1 MMIFKKYQLNPAAN
15 LLLLAIFIFG
25 IIYNAWALFLNLFVL
40 ALGFDREFLGLA
52 NMMPAAAAL
61 ILGIPLGVLSDRVGQ
76 KKALLVGL
84 TAAAAACGL
93 MAAADNA
100 RVIMAAAFLWGA
112 GITLFTISL
121 APFMMEISDENNR
134 LTLFSLN
141 GSLQVMSGIFGNYL
155 AGLIP
160 GVAADWFN
168 LSEISPG
175 AYQSV
180 FLCCA
185 VVGLLGII
193 PIHFIHKPEHTF
205 NPSLVQSVK
214 TVSDNPV
221 ENGMRWLFNK
231 DGIKLLAPN
240 FIIGAGAGILI
251 PYLNVFYMEKFG
263 LGNESLG
270 FLFSLSSLITG
281 VGMLAGPQL
290 ARWCGGKIRLVVL
303 VQALSL
309 GFMLLSGFSQHLIVS
324 SIGFLIRAMLINI
337 APPVWSAFVMEQT
350 APGRQGT
357 MSSFQ
362 NLLWTAG
369 WFCGPYISGLV
380 QARYGFSPLFI
391 STSIIYAVAII
402 LTWVF
407 FRNSEKKVY
416 SGVEDINAGYLTL
429 AIDERE

>member
-1 MMIFKKYQLNPAAN
+1 MNFKKIQLNRSAY
-15 LLLLAIFIFG
+15 LFLLAIFFFG

-40 ALGFDREFLGLA
+40 SLGFDKEFLGLA

-61 ILGIPLGVLSDRVGQ
+61 ILGIPLGIISDRIGH
-76 KKALLVGL
+76 KYAMLTGL

-100 RVIMAAAFLWGA
+100 AAIMAASFLWGA
-112 GITLFTISL
+112 GTTLFTISL
-121 APFMMEISDENNR
+121 APFMMEISDDNNR
-134 LTLFSLN
+134 LALFSLN
-141 GSLQVMSGIFGNYL
+141 GSLQVLSGVFGNYL

-160 GVAADWFN
+160 GIAASWFH
-168 LSEISPG
+168 LSEISPA

-180 FLCCA
+180 FFCCA
-185 VVGLLGII
+185 VVGLLGNI
-193 PIHFIHKPEHTF
+193 PIYFIHKRRYTF
-205 NPSLVQSVK
+205 DPSLVH
-214 TVSDNPV
+214 TVEAASTNPV
-221 ENGMRWLFNK
+221 ENGMRWLFNRE
-231 DGIKLLAPN
+231 GIKLLAPN

-251 PYLNVFYMEKFG
+251 PYLNVFYIEKFG

-270 FLFSLSSLITG
+270 ILFSLSSLITG
-281 VGMLAGPQL
+281 VGMLAGPRL
-290 ARWCGGKIRLVVL
+290 TRWCGGKIRLVIL
-303 VQALSL
+303 VQTISL
-309 GFMLLSGFSQHLIVS
+309 AFMLLSGFSRYLIVS
-324 SIGFLIRAMLINI
+324 AIGFLMRAMLINI

-380 QARYGFSPLFI
+380 QERYGFSPLFI
-391 STSIIYAVAII
+391 STCIIYAVAVL

-407 FRNSEKKVY
+407 FRDSEKQIIP
-416 SGVEDINAGYLTL
+416 GGRELQPGYLPL
-429 AIDERE
+429 AVEERE